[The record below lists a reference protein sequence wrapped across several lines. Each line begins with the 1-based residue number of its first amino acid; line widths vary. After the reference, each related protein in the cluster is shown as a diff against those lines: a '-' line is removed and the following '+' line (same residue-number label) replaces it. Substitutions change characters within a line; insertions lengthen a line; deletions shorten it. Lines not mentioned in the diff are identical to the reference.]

1 VARAR
6 CLEPREGSTAVRVHI
21 VPRIEPAD
29 RRLPLDELVP
39 DAELMKR
46 VARHLDER
54 RLIGTRIELLPARF
68 RGISVV
74 VSLQASLRAD
84 PRRVEFEVAHSLQ
97 RYLNPLVG
105 GSLEGAGTGWG
116 FGRPLNVGEL
126 YGVVHA
132 TPGVDFVKMLRVYET
147 DLATGKQADQPADS
161 QIVLEPDELLASG
174 RHVVRAEHQA
184 M

>member
-1 VARAR
+1 M
-6 CLEPREGSTAVRVHI
+6 HI

-29 RRLPLDELVP
+29 RELPLLDLIPDEK
-39 DAELMKR
+39 LMRR
-46 VARHLDER
+46 VASHLDER
-54 RLIGTRIELLPARF
+54 RLIGTRVELMPARF
-68 RGISVV
+68 RGVSAV

-84 PRRVEFEVAHSLQ
+84 PRRVELEVAHALQ
-97 RYLNPLVG
+97 VYLNPIVG
-105 GSLEGAGTGWG
+105 GSLDGAGTGWG

-147 DLATGKQADQPADS
+147 DLATGRQADQPAAS
-161 QIVLEPDELLASG
+161 HLVLEPDELIASG